1 MVAAQ
6 RQLRTSINLWFD
18 DDGDVVSI
26 HTLAFAA
33 YEIFHA
39 ISEHRNPYRR
49 DLIFDTFLIKDEF
62 RSDWNKLVRRDA
74 NFFKHGDRDPEAT
87 LNFDPEFSEWFI
99 LYASVARQLCG
110 MEQISEESLF
120 LWWFQINRPD
130 FLTDAGRTFVAERIP
145 AANLASIRQLT
156 RSQFRKGWQLAKLSG
171 KTPIV
176 ELS

>member
-1 MVAAQ
+1 MMV
-6 RQLRTSINLWFD
+6 TSSQIQ
-18 DDGDVVSI
+18 
-26 HTLAFAA
+26 TLAFAA

-39 ISEHRNPYRR
+39 ISEHRNPCRR

-62 RSDWNKLVRRDA
+62 RGDWNKLVRRDA

-110 MEQISEESLF
+110 MEQTSEESLF

-130 FLTDAGRTFVAERIP
+130 FLTDAGKKFVAERIQP
-145 AANLASIRQLT
+145 PISRASGNLQGASSAKGGFWPNSAA
-156 RSQFRKGWQLAKLSG
+156 KY
-171 KTPIV
+171 P
-176 ELS
+176 